1 MRCAGKLFGSAGE
14 AKANNTYFCAMMK
27 GFAYTLLIVALL
39 SAISLRAQYSDHRN
53 RKTDS
58 LEMVLNNANSLSDND
73 LMRTYIG
80 LMWGYLQTDG
90 EKSQHYAQNALE
102 LSHKMN
108 ALNARVDALRI
119 LGLNHYGR
127 DDYEKAIEYYND
139 ALAVTEQMNG
149 DKRYSEADIDD
160 NMSSLYGSIANVYNM
175 EGKAQLAIHY
185 YQLALP
191 FFEKH
196 GWMESTAILYHNV
209 ADLYH
214 GMGNVEEAERN
225 ELKSLE
231 AAKSSGD
238 SLLIALP
245 HKGLAKLYLGRG
257 DVRKAEESVQI
268 SHDYYSRH
276 KAEESSDYIVT
287 LLTMARIQLNHYQDV
302 EKAETLVDEALEWVD
317 EVTWSETVGDAYNA
331 VCEIAMERKQWR
343 KAEEYAWKAINAG
356 EEETYNDLGSFVYLT
371 QIYAELGETQKVN
384 ECVVKIFNGMEAFAT
399 ANYQSSLS
407 QMEVIYETEKK
418 QAAIEQLENER
429 RWYTIGSILVGFILL
444 LLMVLFFLLWRNVR
458 QSKQNAVV
466 KAKLDGELG
475 ERVRIAH
482 DLHDRMGGLLTAI
495 KQNVTTESQVDKLTD
510 EAIREMRNVA
520 HHLLPGAL
528 QRHGL
533 RTALYDY
540 CQTMKKV
547 SFAFY
552 GEDKHIEHEEV
563 TYCIVHELVNN
574 AVKSAEASH
583 IQVQLIV
590 NEEST
595 TINVSDDGNGMI
607 GQNDGMGLQNIRER
621 VEAIGGKMD
630 VYAKPGEGSEINIE
644 FTKDGKKD

>member
-1 MRCAGKLFGSAGE
+1 
-14 AKANNTYFCAMMK
+14 MMK
-27 GFAYTLLIVALL
+27 GFAYALLIVVLL
-39 SAISLRAQYSDHRN
+39 SATSLRAQYSDHRN

-58 LEMVLNNANSLSDND
+58 LEMVLNNTNSLSDND

-214 GMGNVEEAERN
+214 GMGNVDEAERN

-257 DVRKAEESVQI
+257 DVGKAEESVQI

-302 EKAETLVDEALEWVD
+302 EKAETLVD
-317 EVTWSETVGDAYNA
+317 
-331 VCEIAMERKQWR
+331 
-343 KAEEYAWKAINAG
+343 
-356 EEETYNDLGSFVYLT
+356 
-371 QIYAELGETQKVN
+371 
-384 ECVVKIFNGMEAFAT
+384 
-399 ANYQSSLS
+399 
-407 QMEVIYETEKK
+407 
-418 QAAIEQLENER
+418 R
-429 RWYTIGSILVGFILL
+429 RWNGWMKRLGRKRRAMPTTPF
-444 LLMVLFFLLWRNVR
+444 
-458 QSKQNAVV
+458 
-466 KAKLDGELG
+466 AKS
-475 ERVRIAH
+475 R
-482 DLHDRMGGLLTAI
+482 
-495 KQNVTTESQVDKLTD
+495 
-510 EAIREMRNVA
+510 
-520 HHLLPGAL
+520 
-528 QRHGL
+528 
-533 RTALYDY
+533 
-540 CQTMKKV
+540 
-547 SFAFY
+547 
-552 GEDKHIEHEEV
+552 
-563 TYCIVHELVNN
+563 
-574 AVKSAEASH
+574 
-583 IQVQLIV
+583 
-590 NEEST
+590 
-595 TINVSDDGNGMI
+595 
-607 GQNDGMGLQNIRER
+607 
-621 VEAIGGKMD
+621 
-630 VYAKPGEGSEINIE
+630 
-644 FTKDGKKD
+644 